1 MNNTTTFKGITK
13 TFSTGDFF
21 NKVSLFNLAMNKFVM
36 SNMVQNVIEVEASS
50 KNEARILIRQIARSQ
65 QSQVTL
71 TSGLGSWGDATCV
84 IDRIIQS

>member
-1 MNNTTTFKGITK
+1 MNNTTTFTGITK

-21 NKVSLFNLAMNKFVM
+21 QKVSLFNLAMNKFVM

-71 TSGLGSWGDATCV
+71 TSGLGSLGDATCV

>member
-1 MNNTTTFKGITK
+1 
-13 TFSTGDFF
+13 
-21 NKVSLFNLAMNKFVM
+21 
-36 SNMVQNVIEVEASS
+36 MVQNVIEVEASS

-71 TSGLGSWGDATCV
+71 TSGLGSLGDATCV